1 MIRIVLGHA
10 TILSHDDYIISWN
23 LRCCVIAVEKSPIR

>member
-10 TILSHDDYIISWN
+10 TILSHDEYIISWN
-23 LRCCVIAVEKSPIR
+23 LRRYVTAVEKSPIR